1 MTTLSEPGGRRR
13 HATMNDVARTAGVSL
28 KTVSRVVN
36 GEPGVHPG
44 TSERVL
50 AVIEQLGFR
59 RNPSA
64 RNLRRGVETGTLG
77 LVVEDLANPFSSVL
91 ARAAE
96 EVARTHDRHVL
107 IGSSG
112 GAAERERDLALDFCA
127 RRVDGLLIVPTSH
140 QHHYLASPIEA
151 GMPAVFV
158 DRPAEDLSV
167 DTALLDNAGAAHQA
181 VRHLAAHG
189 HERIAFLGDSPEIHT
204 AAERLRGFREACAAA
219 GLRSDLARMGPH
231 TPESV
236 AAVLN
241 GPATALVTGNNRITV
256 LALRALVGRSP
267 RPALVGFDDFE
278 LADLLDPPT
287 TVVCHDSWELG
298 RAAAE
303 MLFARLDGETAPPRR
318 LELPARLL
326 PRGSGEVKP

>member
-1 MTTLSEPGGRRR
+1 
-13 HATMNDVARTAGVSL
+13 MNDVARAAGVSL

-44 TSERVL
+44 TAERVL
-50 AVIEQLGFR
+50 TAIDELGFR

-96 EVARTHDRHVL
+96 EVARAHDRHVL

-112 GAAERERDLALDFCA
+112 GDADRERDLALGFCA
-127 RRVDGLLIVPTSH
+127 RRVDGLMIVPTAQRH
-140 QHHYLASPIEA
+140 EYLSGPVEA

-158 DRPAEDLSV
+158 DRPAADLEV
-167 DTALLDNAGAAHQA
+167 DTALLDNAGAARRA
-181 VRHLAAHG
+181 VQHLAAHG
-189 HERIAFLGDSPEIHT
+189 HQQIAFLGDSPEIHT
-204 AAERLRGFREACAAA
+204 AGERLRGFREACTAA
-219 GLRSDLARMGPH
+219 GLRTDLTSMGPH
-231 TPESV
+231 TPDTV
-236 AAVLN
+236 AAAVN
-241 GPATALVTGNNRITV
+241 GPATALVAGNNRITV
-256 LALRALVGRSP
+256 LVLRALAGRAP
-267 RPALVGFDDFE
+267 RPALVGVDDFE
-278 LADLLDPPT
+278 LAELLDPPT

-298 RAAAE
+298 RTAAE
-303 MLFARLDGETAPPRR
+303 MVFARLDGESAPPRR

-326 PRGSGEVKP
+326 PRGSGEVNP

>member
-1 MTTLSEPGGRRR
+1 
-13 HATMNDVARTAGVSL
+13 MNDVARTAGVSL

-44 TSERVL
+44 TAERVL
-50 AVIEQLGFR
+50 TAIEELGFR

-64 RNLRRGVETGTLG
+64 RNLRRGIETGTIG

-96 EVARTHDRHVL
+96 EVAHAHDRHVL

-112 GAAERERDLALDFCA
+112 RDAERERDLALDFCA
-127 RRVDGLLIVPTSH
+127 RRVDGLMIVPTAH
-140 QHHYLASPIEA
+140 QHHYLAGPIEA

-158 DRPAEDLSV
+158 DRPAEDLAV
-167 DTALLDNAGAAHQA
+167 DTALLDNAGAAHRA
-181 VRHLAAHG
+181 VRHLVEHG
-189 HERIAFLGDSPEIHT
+189 HERIAFLGDSPGVHT
-204 AAERLRGFREACAAA
+204 AAERLRGFREACAAT
-219 GLRSDLARMGPH
+219 GVGSDLARMGPH
-231 TPESV
+231 TPES
-236 AAVLN
+236 AASVLD

-256 LALRALVGRSP
+256 LALRAMAGRAR

-278 LADLLDPPT
+278 LADLLDPPI

-326 PRGSGEVKP
+326 PRGSGEGKP